1 MNPDAYTTLT
11 YKAMDEDIGWE
22 NDYEFQNYES
32 TETIYEEY
40 QSTCPSEIA
49 SFIASAHGKH
59 SWKETRPSFIKSLL
73 KCAGISFQTT
83 VLFGILFGVLA
94 ATLWWIDLNLS
105 KICHKYDVDLKRWYN
120 MPKKFIQIRV
130 SNMVF
135 KVAILQQWSFACLV
149 LVYEKKLLRRLNMFS
164 CNALVSC
171 IMVII
176 VLFMFLFDVYQY
188 NSKSYVGNVVFIFI
202 TALNHIRIAK
212 YHRETMQQGSC
223 NVPLLALKLSLQFI
237 LGMVVYLP
245 FCYLLIPTYTK
256 LPPLTIAIVSA
267 SVPVVLALP
276 KCCVGYV
283 IGRIKGVYSP
293 GNAVVFTLV
302 MHNSATLAAR
312 LLQAGNHNLLVFIG
326 ISILHGVLNI
336 FEKLLLPVRDKISQ
350 RLCKRENPRTTH
362 RPKRVSRLIADQT
375 LFNMMT
381 ETTAIVIGC
390 ASTEIIK
397 YHYRRNNDGTRYRG
411 FALFSAVSERAGYAV
426 LIEFICNII
435 ALQIQTYYHN
445 LPVIRVWL
453 LRWRWFLCAQLVVV
467 VYSIIYYPGHLDD
480 AILDSHISKENRTAC
495 LGPFQRL

>member
-1 MNPDAYTTLT
+1 
-11 YKAMDEDIGWE
+11 MDEDNSWE
-22 NDYEFQNYES
+22 NDYEFQNYEH

-40 QSTCPSEIA
+40 QSTSPNEL
-49 SFIASAHGKH
+49 SFLMASAHERYN
-59 SWKETRPSFIKSLL
+59 WKEARPSFIKSLL

-94 ATLWWIDLNLS
+94 ATLWWVDLNLS
-105 KICHKYDVDLKRWYN
+105 KICHKYDVDLKNWYD
-120 MPKKFIQIRV
+120 MPKTLIQIRV

-135 KVAILQQWSFACLV
+135 KVAILQQWSFACLI
-149 LVYEKKLLRRLNMFS
+149 LVYEKSLLRRLNMFS

-171 IMVII
+171 IMMII
-176 VLFMFLFDVYQY
+176 ILFTFVFDVYQY
-188 NSKSYVGNVVFIFI
+188 QWKSYVGNVIFIFI

-212 YHRETMQQGSC
+212 YHRETMQHGSC
-223 NVPLLALKLSLQFI
+223 NVLLLATKLSLQFI
-237 LGMVVYLP
+237 LGLVVYLP
-245 FCYLLIPTYTK
+245 ICYLLIPIYTK

-276 KCCVGYV
+276 KCFVGYV

-302 MHNSATLAAR
+302 MHNSATLATR
-312 LLQAGNHNLLVFIG
+312 LLQAGNPNLLVFIG
-326 ISILHGVLNI
+326 ISILHGALNI

-350 RLCKRENPRTTH
+350 RLCKRGNPKMTR

-375 LFNMMT
+375 LFSMMT

-397 YHYRRNNDGTRYRG
+397 YHYRRNNDGTRYPG
-411 FALFSAVSERAGYAV
+411 FALFSVVSERAAYAV

-445 LPVIRVWL
+445 LPVMRVWL
-453 LRWRWFLCAQLVVV
+453 LRWRWFLCAQLIVVI
-467 VYSIIYYPGHLDD
+467 YSIIYYPGHLDD
-480 AILDSHISKENRTAC
+480 AILDRHISKENRTAC